1 MRILYFAWLRER
13 TGKTSEELAP
23 PPEVTTPRALMA
35 WLRTQG
41 PGYAAA
47 FKDEKLIRC
56 AIAQE
61 FCPLDTPLN
70 GADEIAFFPPV
81 TGG

>member
-13 TGKTSEELAP
+13 IGKSSEELDP
-23 PPEVTTPRALMA
+23 PPGVDTPRALIA

-41 PGYAAA
+41 PGYANA
-47 FKDEKLIRC
+47 FSDEKPVRC
-56 AIAQE
+56 AIDQE
-61 FCPLDTPLN
+61 FQPLDAPL
-70 GADEIAFFPPV
+70 GSPKEIGFFPPV

>member
-1 MRILYFAWLRER
+1 MRVLYFAWLRER
-13 TGKTSEELAP
+13 IGKSSEELAP
-23 PPEVTTPRALMA
+23 PPEVDTPRALIA

-47 FKDEKLIRC
+47 FSDEKPVRC
-56 AIAQE
+56 AIDQE
-61 FCPLDTPLN
+61 FQPLDAPL
-70 GADEIAFFPPV
+70 GAPKEVGFFPPV